1 MAPTDGPA
9 RRSVVANAVPMPD
22 VAGDFDA
29 RLSFLRMAIR
39 DEASHSAS
47 AIETHMSWVFL
58 TDRHAYKLKKPVRYD
73 YLDYRSL
80 EARRQSCEDEIRLN
94 RRLAPDV
101 YLAAVALIVDAKGRM
116 RLDGEGTVV
125 DWLVKMR
132 RLPADQMMDYA
143 IAAKALTLDDVRSVA
158 TFLSRFYLG
167 CTPIVLDSAHYRQRF
182 ALDIEE
188 NLRELT
194 NPEFQLAADSVRAV
208 CAAQCAFLE
217 RYPELFD
224 RRVRAGRIV
233 EGHGDLRPE
242 HICLKPKLAI
252 IDCLEFSREL
262 RLLDTADELAFLALE
277 CERLGAA
284 WARDVLFATYTDI
297 TGDRPETA
305 LVHFYQSYRACLRAK
320 IAIWHLR
327 EARFHN
333 SLKWTRRALQYL
345 RLADEHESCFSG
357 AAVLTSA
364 ANPQST
370 RRHEFS

>member
-1 MAPTDGPA
+1 MAPTDRPA
-9 RRSVVANAVPMPD
+9 RRSVVTNAVPMPD
-22 VAGDFDA
+22 IAGDFDA

-158 TFLSRFYLG
+158 TFLSRFYLE

-194 NPEFQLAADSVRAV
+194 NPE
-208 CAAQCAFLE
+208 
-217 RYPELFD
+217 
-224 RRVRAGRIV
+224 
-233 EGHGDLRPE
+233 
-242 HICLKPKLAI
+242 
-252 IDCLEFSREL
+252 
-262 RLLDTADELAFLALE
+262 
-277 CERLGAA
+277 
-284 WARDVLFATYTDI
+284 
-297 TGDRPETA
+297 
-305 LVHFYQSYRACLRAK
+305 
-320 IAIWHLR
+320 
-327 EARFHN
+327 
-333 SLKWTRRALQYL
+333 
-345 RLADEHESCFSG
+345 
-357 AAVLTSA
+357 
-364 ANPQST
+364 
-370 RRHEFS
+370 